1 MASPF
6 PSLPSAR
13 ELRRLQGR
21 NERRGIKPPSDRH
34 EVINPVT
41 EAVIRSRIEADIQR
55 LRTDTGL
62 QAYLGDDAA
71 RIASM
76 AGRLVYI
83 VCHAAG
89 VHGLGET
96 PEGRILAGTANALA
110 DIAGTPAELERQRG
124 AVIAGLQAIDRLMPQ
139 LHTLSLAAGA
149 LELDNLLATTA
160 GMSTADVH
168 RALGIDIA
176 PKFIAASA

>member
-1 MASPF
+1 MRKTSTY
-6 PSLPSAR
+6 AR
-13 ELRRLQGR
+13 KRAHKDAFART
-21 NERRGIKPPSDRH
+21 RH

-41 EAVIRSRIEADIQR
+41 EAVIRSRIEAQVQR

-62 QAYLGDDAA
+62 QAYMGDDAA
-71 RIASM
+71 RIANM

-96 PEGRILAGTANALA
+96 PEARILAGTANALA
-110 DIAGTPAELERQRG
+110 DIANTPEELDRQRG
-124 AVIAGLQAIDRLMPQ
+124 AVIAGISAIDRLMPK

-149 LELDNLLATTA
+149 MELDRLVNTTE
-160 GMSTADVH
+160 GMGPKEV
-168 RALGIDIA
+168 RQALGME
-176 PKFIAASA
+176 